1 MAKAKRKVGRPRAV
15 DPLNQKV
22 TARFSDDEY
31 AALQKLGEARDERL
45 SALVRNVVRDTLDE
59 VRKTLKRRAKR

>member
-31 AALQKLGEARDERL
+31 AALLKLGEDRDERL
-45 SALVRNVVRDTLDE
+45 SALVRSVVRDTLDE
-59 VRKTLKRRAKR
+59 VRKTLKRRTKR